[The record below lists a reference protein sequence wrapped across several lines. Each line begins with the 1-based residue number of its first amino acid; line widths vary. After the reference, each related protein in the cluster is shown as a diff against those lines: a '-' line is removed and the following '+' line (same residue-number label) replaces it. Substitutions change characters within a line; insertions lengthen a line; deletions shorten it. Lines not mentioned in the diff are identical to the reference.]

1 MSYISSQTG
10 KLHQKK
16 ETKRLK
22 NFPARNM
29 WEYFIEIWQIV
40 LTAQLPLSF
49 IAELLTMLMCN
60 LKTSKYRNGN
70 RHKSLCNEGQA

>member
-29 WEYFIEIWQIV
+29 WEYFIEIYSRIADDVDVQSEDIQI
-40 LTAQLPLSF
+40 
-49 IAELLTMLMCN
+49 
-60 LKTSKYRNGN
+60 
-70 RHKSLCNEGQA
+70 